1 MSTARTAMLSA
12 AAASTK
18 YGADGPIA
26 IHATP
31 AMKNALHPS
40 STSARVVAR
49 HTETYDTIVRDASTT
64 RICDEGENRG
74 MFGTRSG
81 HLYNVT
87 VARG

>member
-1 MSTARTAMLSA
+1 
-12 AAASTK
+12 
-18 YGADGPIA
+18 
-26 IHATP
+26 
-31 AMKNALHPS
+31 MKNALHPS

-74 MFGTRSG
+74 VFGTRSG